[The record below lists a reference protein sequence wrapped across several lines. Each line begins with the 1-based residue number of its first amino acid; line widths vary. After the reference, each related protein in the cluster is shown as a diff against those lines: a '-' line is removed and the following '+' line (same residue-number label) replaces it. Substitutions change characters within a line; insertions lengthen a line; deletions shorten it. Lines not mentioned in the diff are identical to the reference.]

1 MKSVDRSWRLE
12 QVHAQCSAVASRV
25 ASGADKPIEECK
37 AVVFQVIYTWFMD
50 RLYTYINRNYLAL
63 EKVVGKEA
71 L

>member
-1 MKSVDRSWRLE
+1 LE
-12 QVHAQCSAVASRV
+12 AKRVFAQHYAGAFGI
-25 ASGADKPIEECK
+25 ASGPDKPIEECK